1 VTDSN
6 TVSQVLM
13 ARQPIFDSSQKVV
26 AYELLY
32 RNDQDTEQAV
42 FRDSSAT
49 IEVLLNAYT
58 CISDAGAVKRVPAF
72 INISEEMLMN
82 DNFPDL
88 PRKQVVI
95 EIPETIQP
103 TTAVAKAVLSLA
115 RDGYRLVLDN
125 FTYDPRYDAFL
136 KMVHMVKIDVSGMDD
151 ATLHQTI
158 NQLRAFKVAP
168 VAVKIESHEKL
179 VTCANLGFK
188 LFQGHFLSRPK
199 LVKGK
204 KLETNAATLMQL
216 IQAVNQPDVTPEAL
230 EALIIQDPVL
240 TFKMLR
246 IVNSAAY
253 SLVRKVESITDA
265 VVLLGMEQIRR
276 WATLITMTE
285 HKDKPEELSRALL
298 IRGRMCEEIATK
310 QGLASPGSYFM
321 AGMMSGLHAVLDI
334 EQSAMLQEVPIA
346 DDIRDAIVDFQGP
359 IGEVLKNT
367 INYENGD
374 WDKLPGNFDGQLY
387 ESCYTSGLNWAQ
399 ESMQAMSEN

>member
-230 EALIIQDPVL
+230 ESLIIQDPVL

-276 WATLITMTE
+276 WVTLISMTA
-285 HKDKPEELSRALL
+285 HDDKPEELCRMLL
-298 IRGRMCEEIATK
+298 VRGSMCEA
-310 QGLASPGSYFM
+310 LANAKGERNSGSYFM
-321 AGMMSGLHAVLDI
+321 AGMMSGLHALLDI
-334 EQSAMLQEVPIA
+334 AQEELLEQVPLA
-346 DDIRDAIVDFQGP
+346 DDIQAALQDYSGP
-359 IGEVLKNT
+359 MGETLKAVVS
-367 INYENGD
+367 YESGD
-374 WDKLPGNFDGQLY
+374 WDALPANLDIDLY
-387 ESCYTSGLNWAQ
+387 ETSYRSALQWAQ
-399 ESMQAMSEN
+399 ESMHTLSN